1 MLKLLIIPN
10 GTSGILSLLMKR
22 SVSIILSFS
31 RKLVLGNFPMNF
43 LLILSTKT
51 SNYFLNKLTI
61 WFINFLSKESL
72 KVLKDLIKC

>member
-1 MLKLLIIPN
+1 MLRLLIIPN

-31 RKLVLGNFPMNF
+31 RRLVQGNFPMNF